1 MTILLLYTS
10 LIRQTKTI
18 NVEAPS
24 FVQYSHLYSTYSQT
38 LTCPCSNISMN
49 YDQFLHINYTLH
61 QICSSI
67 FLDQSWID
75 YLLKSVPLENY
86 LGNFRS
92 SGPSAFQALKGF
104 CEMVNRTISDSLT
117 RFYLQQYVSASIMS
131 EHLFKSETNASVDR
145 FRSSMTNNFLLSL
158 SMIRRTTQANVLLSA
173 MLTNYHISTLNSR
186 LVRIQSQTYGRCFCS
201 TSSTCIDHFEM
212 YLYPNK
218 TSLFLVPG
226 LYIGCYVI
234 EALLQSNLECFYSQ
248 ECINTLQSYI
258 SPFSSK
264 NFTALNS
271 SVSSN
276 YFSNSTINELVNQ
289 LMIEEWN
296 VSVVYERYFNVCQ
309 PMRCTY
315 TLETRN
321 DVIYIVTTL
330 FVIAGGLI
338 TALKL
343 VLPRLMKLIIYYVK
357 KQRTRVMP
365 EVSAIE
371 T

>member
-1 MTILLLYTS
+1 
-10 LIRQTKTI
+10 
-18 NVEAPS
+18 
-24 FVQYSHLYSTYSQT
+24 
-38 LTCPCSNISMN
+38 
-49 YDQFLHINYTLH
+49 
-61 QICSSI
+61 
-67 FLDQSWID
+67 
-75 YLLKSVPLENY
+75 
-86 LGNFRS
+86 
-92 SGPSAFQALKGF
+92 
-104 CEMVNRTISDSLT
+104 
-117 RFYLQQYVSASIMS
+117 
-131 EHLFKSETNASVDR
+131 
-145 FRSSMTNNFLLSL
+145 
-158 SMIRRTTQANVLLSA
+158 MIRDTTQANALLSA
-173 MLTNYHISTLNSR
+173 KLTNYLLRFPLQQDII
-186 LVRIQSQTYGRCFCS
+186 IQIITRYYGACFCY
-201 TSSTCIDHFEM
+201 SSSQCSFSSAILKPSKPVVEF
-212 YLYPNK
+212 YL
-218 TSLFLVPG
+218 PG
-226 LYIGCYVI
+226 FYSGCYVI

-271 SVSSN
+271 SLSSK
-276 YFSNSTINELVNQ
+276 YFRNSTINELVNQ

-309 PMRCTY
+309 PMRCTH

-330 FVIAGGLI
+330 FGIGGGLI

-357 KQRTRVMP
+357 KQRTRLMP